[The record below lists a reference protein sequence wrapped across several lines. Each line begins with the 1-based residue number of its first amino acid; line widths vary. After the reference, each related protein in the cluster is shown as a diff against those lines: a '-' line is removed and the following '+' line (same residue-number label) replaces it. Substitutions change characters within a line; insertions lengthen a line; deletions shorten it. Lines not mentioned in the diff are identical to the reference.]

1 MSSIKIEFE
10 APDGTTYTVEMD
22 DALTHTLAD
31 DGSALIDKGA
41 EALKRLAGLS

>member
-22 DALTHTLAD
+22 DALTHMLAD
-31 DGSALIDKGA
+31 DGYALIDKGA
-41 EALKRLAGLS
+41 EALKRLAGLL